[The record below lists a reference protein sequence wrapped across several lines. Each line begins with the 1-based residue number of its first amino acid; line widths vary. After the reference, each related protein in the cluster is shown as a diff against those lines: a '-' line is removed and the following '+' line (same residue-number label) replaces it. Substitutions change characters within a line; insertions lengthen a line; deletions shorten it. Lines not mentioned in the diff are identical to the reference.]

1 MSKKHPDEDVTKQI
15 VTNENLAGS
24 SGSVTDKKDAKKFT
38 CVMCGREFN
47 VHMNL
52 IAHFR

>member
-1 MSKKHPDEDVTKQI
+1 MFKKHQEDVKKQ
-15 VTNENLAGS
+15 ENIAGTS
-24 SGSVTDKKDAKKFT
+24 ASIKTEITDAKKFT
-38 CVMCGREFN
+38 CVMCGCKFN

>member
-1 MSKKHPDEDVTKQI
+1 MSKKHPAVDVTKQI
-15 VTNENLAGS
+15 TKKENLPGS
-24 SGSVTDKKDAKKFT
+24 SVSVTDKKDGKKFT